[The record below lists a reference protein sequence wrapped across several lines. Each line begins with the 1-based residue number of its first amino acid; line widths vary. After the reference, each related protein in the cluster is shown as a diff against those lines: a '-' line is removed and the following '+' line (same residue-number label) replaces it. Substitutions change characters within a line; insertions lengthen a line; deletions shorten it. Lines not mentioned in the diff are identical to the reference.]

1 MQDEGSVSGA
11 SSGAS
16 SPEPEAPFI
25 PKFKVRLTDNVN
37 KDGDSVK
44 FTLQVSQVCYQA
56 IFSQWMLYLKSGYRK
71 YILVFEC
78 RLFEVAEKDALVIN
92 EQEIDNSSLNYLVV
106 IWLPYFWLNLLALLE
121 I

>member
-44 FTLQVSQVCYQA
+44 FTLQVSQVWYKRSG
-56 IFSQWMLYLKSGYRK
+56 ISQKLGIKYMSVFDYR
-71 YILVFEC
+71 L
-78 RLFEVAEKDALVIN
+78 LEVAENDVLIPVI
-92 EQEIDNSSLNYLVV
+92 QKFDNSCSLS
-106 IWLPYFWLNLLALLE
+106 YFCFGH
-121 I
+121 